1 MKKIIKLTES
11 DLTKLVK
18 RVLKEQG
25 YFDNVKLMPTAY
37 QYNQERERENA
48 SSKAIPKEN
57 INPKNLKVGSGG
69 SDNPSQVADV
79 NRLQTKLIALGL
91 LKTKSGKPTGYFGD
105 ATKKALDT
113 YNQSSGSETE
123 SFPIKNKEE
132 GNAFRAWANDNY
144 PRLSKTLELDRSG
157 SYNNEYIKNAWNAN
171 VQGKTLGQLYLVAKV
186 KGQVSGATAG
196 AEAGKK
202 PSTTPGKTT
211 TTPSKT
217 TGSNAGFIII
227 FAFPTYKPS
236 LEPKG
241 TDKFSDLW
249 RKVTKLTSGTE
260 ATKTPAFGHGG
271 CIIIDSTGNSV
282 LYEFGRYGDVEQGYG
297 RVISVNLGKIAKIQN
312 GQLTNAEEVA
322 SKAKAKTQNEGPN
335 QPMEA
340 VVLELPNPSA
350 AASYANVKE
359 RKYDL
364 TDMNTSDEDANCGTF
379 ALQVGKAGGATGKF
393 GVPLPPVCVP
403 IPRAL
408 ITALRPLSLEFVK
421 A

>member
-11 DLTKLVK
+11 DLTKLVN

-25 YFDNVKLMPTAY
+25 YFDDVKLMPTAY

-48 SSKAIPKEN
+48 SPKATPKEN

-69 SDNPSQVADV
+69 NSNPSQVADV

-113 YNQSSGSETE
+113 YNQSSGSQTE

-132 GNAFRAWANDNY
+132 GNTFRAWANDNY

-171 VQGKTLGQLYLVAKV
+171 VQGKTLGQLYLAAKL
-186 KGQVSGATAG
+186 KGQVSGATSG
-196 AEAGKK
+196 AESGKK

-211 TTPSKT
+211 
-217 TGSNAGFIII
+217 GSNTGFIII

-236 LEPKG
+236 LEKG
-241 TDKFSDLW
+241 DPISDFYAMMA
-249 RKVTKLTSGTE
+249 KAVSGTE
-260 ATKTPAFGHGG
+260 PTKAPPFGHGG
-271 CIIIDSTGNSV
+271 CVVIDSTGNSI
-282 LYEFGRYGDVEQGYG
+282 LYEFGRYDGAKKGFGKVL
-297 RVISVNLGKIAKIQN
+297 SVNLGKIAKIQD
-312 GQLTNAEEVA
+312 GKLINASEVA
-322 SKAKAKTQNEGPN
+322 SKAKAKTHGQGPQ
-335 QPMEA
+335 QPMDA
-340 VVLELPNPSA
+340 VVYRIPDPSA
-350 AASYANVKE
+350 AISYANVKE
-359 RKYDL
+359 REYDF
-364 TDMNTSDEDANCGTF
+364 TDMSTSDEDANCGTF
-379 ALQVGKAGGATGKF
+379 AVQVAKAGGAMM
-393 GVPLPPVCVP
+393 PPVCAP

-408 ITALRPLSLEFVK
+408 IATLRPLSLEFIQS
-421 A
+421 

>member
-18 RVLKEQG
+18 RVLNEQG
-25 YFDNVKLMPTAY
+25 YFDDVKLMPTAY

-48 SSKAIPKEN
+48 SPKATPKEN
-57 INPKNLKVGSGG
+57 INPKNLKVGAGG
-69 SDNPSQVADV
+69 KENPSQVADV

-113 YNQSSGSETE
+113 YNQSSGPQTE
-123 SFPIKNKEE
+123 SFPLKNKEE

-144 PRLSKTLELDRSG
+144 PRLSKTLELSRSG
-157 SYNNEYIKNAWNAN
+157 SYNNEYIQRAWTAN

-202 PSTTPGKTT
+202 PSTTPGKAT

-227 FAFPTYKPS
+227 FSFPLYKPA
-236 LEPKG
+236 LEKG
-241 TDKFSDLW
+241 DIFSDLYSMVA
-249 RKVTKLTSGTE
+249 KAVTGTE
-260 ATKTPAFGHGG
+260 PTKTFAFGHGG

-282 LYEFGRYGDVEQGYG
+282 LYEFGRYGNVQKGYG

-340 VVLELPNPSA
+340 VVLDLPNPSA
-350 AASYANVKE
+350 AASYANVEE

-408 ITALRPLSLEFVK
+408 ITALRPLSLAFVK

>member
-18 RVLKEQG
+18 RVLNEQG
-25 YFDNVKLMPTAY
+25 YFDDVKLMPTAY
-37 QYNQERERENA
+37 QYNQERENT
-48 SSKAIPKEN
+48 SPKATPKEN
-57 INPKNLKVGSGG
+57 INPKNLKVGDGG
-69 SDNPSQVADV
+69 NSNPSQVADV

-123 SFPIKNKEE
+123 SFPIKNREE

-157 SYNNEYIKNAWNAN
+157 SFNNEYIKKAWNAN

-186 KGQVSGATAG
+186 KGLGGSISDI
-196 AEAGKK
+196 GKK

-227 FAFPTYKPS
+227 FAFPLYKPGLDKGDPIS
-236 LEPKG
+236 DFYAKMAKAVSGVEP
-241 TDKFSDLW
+241 
-249 RKVTKLTSGTE
+249 TK
-260 ATKTPAFGHGG
+260 APAFGHGG
-271 CIIIDSTGNSV
+271 CVIIDSSGNST
-282 LYEFGRYGDVEQGYG
+282 LYEFGRYDGAKKGFGKVL
-297 RVISVNLGKIAKIQN
+297 STNLGKIAKIQN
-312 GQLTNAEEVA
+312 GQLINATEVA
-322 SKAKAKTQNEGPN
+322 SKAKTKTHGDGPKSA
-335 QPMEA
+335 MDA
-340 VVLELPNPSA
+340 VVLNLPNPSEA
-350 AASYANVKE
+350 ISYANVKE
-359 RKYDL
+359 REYDF
-364 TDMNTSDEDANCGTF
+364 TDMSTSDEDANCGTF
-379 ALQVGKAGGATGKF
+379 ALQVGKAGGAAGKF
-393 GVPLPPVCVP
+393 GVPLPPACVP

-408 ITALRPLSLEFVK
+408 ITTLRPLSLEFIQ

>member
-25 YFDNVKLMPTAY
+25 FDGFNLMPYAY
-37 QYNQERERENA
+37 QFSQEREREREG
-48 SSKAIPKEN
+48 SKVAPKEN
-57 INPKNLKVGSGG
+57 INPKNLKVGAGG
-69 SDNPSQVADV
+69 KENPSQVADV

-113 YNQSSGSETE
+113 YNQPSGSETE
-123 SFPIKNKEE
+123 SFPIKNREE

-196 AEAGKK
+196 AESGKK

-211 TTPSKT
+211 
-217 TGSNAGFIII
+217 GSSAGFIII
-227 FAFPTYKPS
+227 FAFPTYKPA
-236 LEPKG
+236 LEKG
-241 TDKFSDLW
+241 DIFSDFYSMMA
-249 RKVTKLTSGTE
+249 KAVTGVEPSK
-260 ATKTPAFGHGG
+260 APPFGHGG
-271 CIIIDSTGNSV
+271 CVIIDSNGNST
-282 LYEFGRYGDVEQGYG
+282 LYEFGRYGGVKQGYG
-297 RVISVNLGKIAKIQN
+297 KVISVNLGKIAKIQN
-312 GQLTNAEEVA
+312 GRLMNAAEIA
-322 SKAKAKTQNEGPN
+322 SKAKSKTQGLGPQ
-335 QPMEA
+335 QPMES
-340 VVLELPNPSA
+340 VVLDLPNPSA

-359 RKYDL
+359 REYDL
-364 TDMNTSDEDANCGTF
+364 TDMSTSDEDANCGTF
-379 ALQVGKAGGATGKF
+379 ALQVGKAGGASGKF
-393 GVPLPPVCVP
+393 GAPLPPFCAPAP
-403 IPRAL
+403 IAL
-408 ITALRPLSLEFVK
+408 IATLRPLSLEFIK
-421 A
+421 S

>member
-1 MKKIIKLTES
+1 
-11 DLTKLVK
+11 
-18 RVLKEQG
+18 LKEQG
-25 YFDNVKLMPTAY
+25 FDGFNLMPYAY
-37 QYNQERERENA
+37 QFSQEREREREG
-48 SSKAIPKEN
+48 SKVAPKEN
-57 INPKNLKVGSGG
+57 INPKNLKVGAGG
-69 SDNPSQVADV
+69 KENPSQVADV

-113 YNQSSGSETE
+113 YNQSSGSQTE

-157 SYNNEYIKNAWNAN
+157 SFNNEYIKKAWNAN
-171 VQGKTLGQLYLVAKV
+171 VQGKSLGQLYLVAKV

-241 TDKFSDLW
+241 TDIFSDLW
-249 RKVTKLTSGTE
+249 RKMTKWASGTE

-271 CIIIDSTGNSV
+271 CVIIDSNGNST
-282 LYEFGRYGDVEQGYG
+282 LYEFGRYDGVEQGYG
-297 RVISVNLGKIAKIQN
+297 KVISVNLGKIAKIQN
-312 GQLTNAEEVA
+312 GRLMNAAEIA
-322 SKAKAKTQNEGPN
+322 SKAKSKTQGEGPN
-335 QPMEA
+335 QPLEG
-340 VVLELPNPSA
+340 VVFKLPDPA
-350 AASYANVKE
+350 AATSYASVKKRE
-359 RKYDL
+359 YDL
-364 TDMNTSDEDANCGTF
+364 TDMSTLDGDANCGTF
-379 ALQVGKAGGATGKF
+379 GIQTAAAGGVKMPVLT
-393 GVPLPPVCVP
+393 VPAPRFL
-403 IPRAL
+403 IP
-408 ITALRPLSLEFVK
+408 TLRPFSSEFVK

>member
-25 YFDNVKLMPTAY
+25 FDGFNLMPYAY
-37 QYNQERERENA
+37 QFSQEREREG
-48 SSKAIPKEN
+48 SKATPKEN
-57 INPKNLKVGSGG
+57 INPKNLKVGAGG
-69 SDNPSQVADV
+69 KENPSQVADV

-113 YNQSSGSETE
+113 YNQSSGSQTE

-144 PRLSKTLELDRSG
+144 PLLSKTLELDRSG
-157 SYNNEYIKNAWNAN
+157 SFNNEYIKKAWNTN
-171 VQGKTLGQLYLVAKV
+171 IEYFGKTLGQLYLTAKL

-202 PSTTPGKTT
+202 PSTTPGKATP
-211 TTPSKT
+211 TPSKT
-217 TGSNAGFIII
+217 TGSSAGFIII
-227 FAFPTYKPS
+227 FAFPTYKPA
-236 LEPKG
+236 LEKG
-241 TDKFSDLW
+241 DIFSDFYSMMA
-249 RKVTKLTSGTE
+249 KAVTGVE
-260 ATKTPAFGHGG
+260 PTKAPPFGHGG
-271 CIIIDSTGNSV
+271 CVIIDSNGNCT
-282 LYEFGRYGDVEQGYG
+282 LYEFGRYGGVKQGYG
-297 RVISVNLGKIAKIQN
+297 KVISVNLGKIAKIQN
-312 GQLTNAEEVA
+312 GRLMNAAEIA
-322 SKAKAKTQNEGPN
+322 SKAKAKTQGLGPQ

-340 VVLELPNPSA
+340 VVLDLPNPSA

-359 RKYDL
+359 REYDL
-364 TDMNTSDEDANCGTF
+364 TDMSTSDEDANCGTF
-379 ALQVGKAGGATGKF
+379 ALQVGKAGGAAGKF
-393 GVPLPPVCVP
+393 GVPLPPVCAPAP
-403 IPRAL
+403 IAL
-408 ITALRPLSLEFVK
+408 IATLRPLSLEFVK